1 MKVNQ
6 FFLEMQGISKIFP
19 GVKALDKVDLN
30 CHRGEVHALVG
41 ENGAG
46 KSTLIKILAGAYY
59 PDGGKIILRDR
70 EISFISPKEAQDA
83 GISTIY
89 QEFNLI
95 PELNVAENIFL
106 GREPLTRN
114 GFIDDSLLYE
124 RSKEILA
131 SLEVNLELR
140 TKIKDLSV
148 AQQQMVE
155 IAKALSLKADII
167 IMDEPSAVVSG
178 KELDS
183 LFRIIQSLKDQG
195 KTIIYISHRI
205 DEIFQISDRVTVLKD
220 GKLVGVARTP
230 DVDKTKLIGMMV
242 GRNLS
247 ETFPQN
253 ESLEVKKTELLSL
266 KNVCQGK
273 ILKDISFTV
282 HSGEIVGV
290 AGLVGSGRTEL
301 ARAIFGAEAIDGG
314 EIHFRGKKISKPNSK
329 TSILFGIGFVP
340 EDRKR
345 DGIVNSL
352 SVKNNLT
359 LPILHKI
366 SKWLILREDQE
377 KHIAEDCVQK
387 FSIATPSL
395 EKEIQYLSGGNQQ
408 KVILARWTNTNLKLL
423 IMDEPTRGIDV
434 GSKAE
439 IYKLIKDLVKQGT
452 AIIMISSELP
462 EIIGMSD
469 RVLVMHE
476 GRIMGELKHSEASEE
491 KIMMLA
497 TGHTI

>member
-1 MKVNQ
+1 MKQ
-6 FFLEMQGISKIFP
+6 FLLEMKGITKIFP
-19 GVKALDKVDLN
+19 GVKALDNVDFS
-30 CHRGEVHALVG
+30 CHCAEVHALVG

-46 KSTLIKILAGAYY
+46 KSTLIKILAGAYH
-59 PDGGKIILRDR
+59 PDEGRIILRGK
-70 EISFISPKEAQDA
+70 EIFLTSPKEAQNA

-95 PELNVAENIFL
+95 QELNVAENIFL
-106 GREPLTRN
+106 GREPLSRI
-114 GFIDDSLLYE
+114 GFIDDSLLYK

-131 SLEVNLELR
+131 SLEVNLDPH
-140 TKIKDLSV
+140 TQIKDLSV
-148 AQQQMVE
+148 AGQQMVE

-167 IMDEPSAVVSG
+167 VMDEPSAVVSG

-183 LFRIIQSLKDQG
+183 LFRIIRSLKDQG

-220 GKLVGVARTP
+220 GKFVGVAGTL
-230 DVDKTKLIGMMV
+230 DVDKTTLIGMMV
-242 GRNLS
+242 GRNLL

-253 ESLEVKKTELLSL
+253 ESLEVKKIELLSL

-273 ILKDISFTV
+273 ILKDVSFTV
-282 HSGEIVGV
+282 YSGEILGV

-314 EIHFRGKKISKPNSK
+314 EIHFVGKKIPKSKPK
-329 TSILFGIGFVP
+329 TSILLGIGFVP

-345 DGIVNSL
+345 DGIVENM

-366 SKWLILREDQE
+366 SKWLILRKDQE
-377 KHIAEDCVQK
+377 ENIAKDCVQK
-387 FSIATPSL
+387 FSIATPSF
-395 EKEIQYLSGGNQQ
+395 EKEIKYLSGGNQQ

-439 IYKLIKDLVKQGT
+439 IYKLMRDLVNKGA

-469 RVLVMHE
+469 WVLVMHE
-476 GRIMGELKHSEASEE
+476 GRIMGELKQSEASEE
-491 KIMMLA
+491 RIMMLA
-497 TGHTI
+497 TGHAI